1 MTLASFYLFCFLMGL
16 TFSVLT
22 FLMGAT
28 HVHIHLPFHAH
39 LPQVGSIHV
48 GHAAHGASGGSHGAG
63 ASGGSHGAGAKGGS
77 LRGGTDVSWF
87 NASTIMA
94 FLAWFG
100 GAGYILTRTS
110 HLVAAASLSLAAVA
124 GLVAGTI
131 VYRFMLR
138 LTHAGDSLM
147 LDEDYRIEGCVG
159 TLSLPIRQQGTG
171 EVIFSLGG
179 VRRCAGARSENGA
192 AVEKGAEVV
201 IERYEKGIAYV
212 KRWEEFTN

>member
-1 MTLASFYLFCFLMGL
+1 MTLSSFYLFCFLMGL

-22 FLMGAT
+22 FLAGAV
-28 HVHIHLPFHAH
+28 HVHIHLPFHSH
-39 LPQVGSIHV
+39 LPVHGTSVHV
-48 GHAAHGASGGSHGAG
+48 GQGGGY
-63 ASGGSHGAGAKGGS
+63 GSAMKAGS
-77 LRGGTDVSWF
+77 LRGGTHVSWF

-110 HLVAAASLSLAAVA
+110 HLVAAASLSLAALA
-124 GLVAGTI
+124 GLAAGTI
-131 VYRFMLR
+131 VYRFMLK
-138 LTHAGDSLM
+138 LTYAGDSLM
-147 LDEDYRIEGCVG
+147 LDEDYRIEGSVG
-159 TLSLPIRQQGTG
+159 TLSLPIRPAGTG

-179 VRRCAGARSENGA
+179 VRRCAGARSDDGMP
-192 AVEKGAEVV
+192 VEKGAEVV

>member
-1 MTLASFYLFCFLMGL
+1 MTFASFYLFCFLMGL
-16 TFSVLT
+16 TFSALT
-22 FLMGAT
+22 FLAGAV

-39 LPQVGSIHV
+39 LPHGGSIHV
-48 GHAAHGASGGSHGAG
+48 GHSAHGGPS
-63 ASGGSHGAGAKGGS
+63 GAGAKGAS
-77 LRGGTDVSWF
+77 LRGGTHVSWL

-100 GAGYILTRTS
+100 GAGYVLTRTS
-110 HLVAAASLSLAAVA
+110 HLVAAASLGLAAVA
-124 GLVAGTI
+124 GLIAGTI
-131 VYRFMLR
+131 VYRFMLK

-147 LDEDYRIEGCVG
+147 LDENYRIEGCVG
-159 TLSLPIRQQGTG
+159 TLSLPIRQRGTG

-179 VRRCAGARSENGA
+179 VRRCAGARSEDGQ
-192 AVEKGAEVV
+192 AVDKGAEVV

>member
-1 MTLASFYLFCFLMGL
+1 MTLSSFYLICFLAGL
-16 TFSVLT
+16 TFSVVT
-22 FLMGAT
+22 FFAGAV

-39 LPQVGSIHV
+39 LPVQGGSVHV
-48 GHAAHGASGGSHGAG
+48 GHGSHGAN
-63 ASGGSHGAGAKGGS
+63 GGGGHGAVGKGGS
-77 LRGGTDVSWF
+77 IRGGAHVSWF

-100 GAGYILTRTS
+100 GAGYILTRAS
-110 HLVAAASLSLAAVA
+110 HLVAAVSLGLAAIAGFVA
-124 GLVAGTI
+124 ATI
-131 VYRFMLR
+131 VYRFMLK

-147 LDEDYRIEGCVG
+147 LDEDYRIEGSVG

-179 VRRCAGARSENGA
+179 VRRCAGARSDGGE

-201 IERYEKGIAYV
+201 IARYEKGIAYV
-212 KRWEEFTN
+212 KRWEDFTN

>member
-1 MTLASFYLFCFLMGL
+1 MTLSSFYLICFLAGL

-22 FLMGAT
+22 FLAGAV

-39 LPQVGSIHV
+39 LPAHGGSLHV
-48 GHAAHGASGGSHGAG
+48 GHGANGGGHGGA
-63 ASGGSHGAGAKGGS
+63 AKGGS
-77 LRGGTDVSWF
+77 IRGGAHVSWF

-110 HLVAAASLSLAAVA
+110 HLVAAVSLGLAALA
-124 GLVAGTI
+124 GLAAGTV
-131 VYRFMLR
+131 VYRFMLK
-138 LTHAGDSLM
+138 LTYAGDSLM
-147 LDEDYRIEGCVG
+147 LDEDYRIEGSVG

-179 VRRCAGARSENGA
+179 VRRCAGARSDDGE
-192 AVEKGAEVV
+192 AVEKGVEVV
-201 IERYEKGIAYV
+201 IARYEKGIAYV
-212 KRWEEFTN
+212 KRWEDFTN

>member
-1 MTLASFYLFCFLMGL
+1 MTLSSFYLICFLAGL

-22 FLMGAT
+22 FLAGAV

-39 LPQVGSIHV
+39 LPVHGGSVHVGSVHV
-48 GHAAHGASGGSHGAG
+48 GHGGRGGGSGA
-63 ASGGSHGAGAKGGS
+63 AVKGGS
-77 LRGGTDVSWF
+77 LRGGTQVPWF

-110 HLVAAASLSLAAVA
+110 HLVAAVSLSLAAVA

-131 VYRFMLR
+131 VYRFMLK
-138 LTHAGDSLM
+138 LTFAGDSLM

-179 VRRCAGARSENGA
+179 VRRCAGARSDGGET
-192 AVEKGAEVV
+192 VEQGSEVV

-212 KRWEEFTN
+212 KRWEDFTN

>member
-1 MTLASFYLFCFLMGL
+1 MTLSSFYLVCFLAGL

-22 FLMGAT
+22 FLLGAV

-39 LPQVGSIHV
+39 LPLHGGSVHV
-48 GHAAHGASGGSHGAG
+48 GHGAHGGASGA
-63 ASGGSHGAGAKGGS
+63 AVKGGA
-77 LRGGTDVSWF
+77 LRGGANVPWF

-110 HLVAAASLSLAAVA
+110 HLVAAASLGLAAIA
-124 GLVAGTI
+124 GVIAGTI
-131 VYRFMLR
+131 VYRFMLK

-159 TLSLPIRQQGTG
+159 TLSLPIRQRGTG

-179 VRRCAGARSENGA
+179 VRRCAGARSEDGS
-192 AVEKGAEVV
+192 AVDKGAEVV

>member
-1 MTLASFYLFCFLMGL
+1 MTLSSFYLVCFLMGL

-22 FLMGAT
+22 FLAGAV
-28 HVHIHLPFHAH
+28 HIHIHLPFHAH
-39 LPQVGSIHV
+39 VPHGGSIHV
-48 GHAAHGASGGSHGAG
+48 GHGGT
-63 ASGGSHGAGAKGGS
+63 SGGSHGAGAKGAS
-77 LRGGTDVSWF
+77 LRGGTQVPWF
-87 NASTIMA
+87 NASTCMA

-110 HLVAAASLSLAAVA
+110 HLVAAVSLGLAAIA

-131 VYRFMLR
+131 VYRFMLK

-159 TLSLPIRQQGTG
+159 TLSLPICQQGTG

-179 VRRCAGARSENGA
+179 VRRCAGARSEDGA

>member
-1 MTLASFYLFCFLMGL
+1 MTLSSFYLVCFLAGL

-22 FLMGAT
+22 FLLGAV

-39 LPQVGSIHV
+39 LPVHSGSVHA
-48 GHAAHGASGGSHGAG
+48 GHGAHGGGSSA
-63 ASGGSHGAGAKGGS
+63 AVKSGS
-77 LRGGTDVSWF
+77 LRGGANVPWF

-110 HLVAAASLSLAAVA
+110 HLVAAASLGLAAIA
-124 GLVAGTI
+124 GVIAGTI
-131 VYRFMLR
+131 VYRFMLK
-138 LTHAGDSLM
+138 LSHAGDSLM

-192 AVEKGAEVV
+192 PVEKGAEVV

>member
-1 MTLASFYLFCFLMGL
+1 MTLTSFYLFCFLMGL

-22 FLMGAT
+22 FLMGAV
-28 HVHIHLPFHAH
+28 HVHIHLPFHSH
-39 LPQVGSIHV
+39 LPAHGGSVHT
-48 GHAAHGASGGSHGAG
+48 GHGAHSGASGVT
-63 ASGGSHGAGAKGGS
+63 KGGS
-77 LRGGTDVSWF
+77 LRGGTQVSWF

-110 HLVAAASLSLAAVA
+110 HLVAVASLSLAVLA
-124 GLVAGTI
+124 GFVAGTL

-138 LTHAGDSLM
+138 LTYASDSLM

-179 VRRCAGARSENGA
+179 VRRCAGARSEDGSP
-192 AVEKGAEVV
+192 VDKGAEVV
-201 IERYEKGIAYV
+201 IERYDKGIAYV
-212 KRWEEFTN
+212 KRWEDFTN

>member
-1 MTLASFYLFCFLMGL
+1 MTLTSFYLFCFLMGL

-22 FLMGAT
+22 FLAGA
-28 HVHIHLPFHAH
+28 VHIHVHLPFHAH
-39 LPQVGSIHV
+39 LPVHGASTGHV
-48 GHAAHGASGGSHGAG
+48 GHGGGHGAAV
-63 ASGGSHGAGAKGGS
+63 KTGS

-110 HLVAAASLSLAAVA
+110 HLVAALSLSLAAVA
-124 GLVAGTI
+124 GFVAATI
-131 VYRFMLR
+131 VYRFMLK

-147 LDEDYRIEGCVG
+147 LDEDYRIEGSVG

-179 VRRCAGARSENGA
+179 VRRCAGARSDDGTP
-192 AVEKGAEVV
+192 VEKGAEVV
-201 IERYEKGIAYV
+201 IARYEKGIAYV
-212 KRWEEFTN
+212 KRWEDFTN

>member
-1 MTLASFYLFCFLMGL
+1 MTLSSFYLICFLAGL

-22 FLMGAT
+22 FLAGAI

-39 LPQVGSIHV
+39 LPVHGGSVHV
-48 GHAAHGASGGSHGAG
+48 GHGAHGPASGGGSGA
-63 ASGGSHGAGAKGGS
+63 AVKGGS
-77 LRGGTDVSWF
+77 LRGGTHVPWF

-110 HLVAAASLSLAAVA
+110 HLVAAISLGLSVLA
-124 GLVAGTI
+124 GLAAGTI
-131 VYRFMLR
+131 VYRFMLK
-138 LTHAGDSLM
+138 LTYAGDSLM

-179 VRRCAGARSENGA
+179 VRRCAGARSEDGA

-212 KRWEEFTN
+212 KRWEDFTN

>member
-1 MTLASFYLFCFLMGL
+1 MTLSSFYLICFLAGL

-22 FLMGAT
+22 FLAGAV
-28 HVHIHLPFHAH
+28 HVHVPFHGHLPVHG
-39 LPQVGSIHV
+39 GSVHV
-48 GHAAHGASGGSHGAG
+48 GHGAHGGA
-63 ASGGSHGAGAKGGS
+63 AAAVKGGS
-77 LRGGTDVSWF
+77 LRGGAHVPWF

-110 HLVAAASLSLAAVA
+110 HLVAAVSLSLAIIAGVA
-124 GLVAGTI
+124 AGTI
-131 VYRFMLR
+131 VYRFMLK
-138 LTHAGDSLM
+138 LTYAGDSLM

-179 VRRCAGARSENGA
+179 VRRCAGARCDDGES
-192 AVEKGAEVV
+192 VEKGAEVV

-212 KRWEEFTN
+212 KRWEDFTN